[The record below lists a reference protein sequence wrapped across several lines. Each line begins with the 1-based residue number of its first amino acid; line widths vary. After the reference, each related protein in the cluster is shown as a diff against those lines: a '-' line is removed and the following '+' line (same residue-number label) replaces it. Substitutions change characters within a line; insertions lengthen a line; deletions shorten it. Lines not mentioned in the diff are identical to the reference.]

1 MEAGQHDMPARIPW
15 LKMLTVQSVIT
26 PEILAH
32 KWEGEGTEEE
42 PYLISF
48 FDNDP
53 GDPLQ
58 FPSWLQWT
66 LCGAAGYV
74 TFSVAFISSAY
85 ASGIPGIAK
94 DLGGSAESATL
105 GLSLF
110 VIGFVL
116 GPLIWGPTSGEHCG
130 SCLLHLC
137 CQNITD
143 IRTELFGRRY
153 ISILSTIVH
162 VTLNIAICFCQKLAP
177 LLVLRLL
184 SGAFGAAP

>member
-1 MEAGQHDMPARIPW
+1 MEAGQRDMPARIPW
-15 LKMLTVQSVIT
+15 LKMLTVQGVVT

-32 KWEGEGTEEE
+32 EWEGEGTEEE
-42 PYLISF
+42 PYLVSF
-48 FDNDP
+48 FVNDP

-58 FPSWLQWT
+58 FPPWLQWT
-66 LCGAAGYV
+66 LCVAAGYV

-94 DLGGSAESATL
+94 DLGGSAESTTL

-110 VIGFVL
+110 VLGFVL
-116 GPLIWGPTSGEHCG
+116 GPLVWGPTSGEHCG
-130 SCLLHLC
+130 SCRHSFC
-137 CQNITD
+137 RSIVD
-143 IRTELFGRRY
+143 IGTELFGRRY

-162 VTLNIAICFCQKLAP
+162 VALNIAICFCQKLAP